1 MKKYSFV
8 LLPIVLLLSF
18 SQATFAQKINAADMK
33 KLQAKEDTLKEYSY
47 YLNTDTLQEDR
58 MVSDSVFT
66 KVLVRALLVK
76 NSFYYPFDSVLG
88 ISKIYSPD
96 TSFRIITWSLTYDDY
111 YSRQRGAIQMRKLR
125 IQSVQEAIGLAPCT
139 IT

>member
-1 MKKYSFV
+1 MKKYSFAF
-8 LLPIVLLLSF
+8 LPLVLLLSF

-111 YSRQRGAIQMRKLR
+111 YSRQRHSNENSRRLTKTLSAEG
-125 IQSVQEAIGLAPCT
+125 CF
-139 IT
+139 

>member
-1 MKKYSFV
+1 VKKYSFV

-96 TSFRIITWSLTYDDY
+96 TSFRIITWSLTYD
-111 YSRQRGAIQMRKLR
+111 SGVPFK
-125 IQSVQEAIGLAPCT
+125 
-139 IT
+139 